1 MKHTFGEFAELL
13 SDVQCCTL
21 ARAAYLLEMLSITWD
36 GREGVRPVLRVERQ
50 GREKAKRHCNKDES
64 MLSLP
69 NSGIVMEFCS
79 VSAGSFSL

>member
-13 SDVQCCTL
+13 SNVQCCPL
-21 ARAAYLLEMLSITWD
+21 AREAYLLEMARYQMGW
-36 GREGVRPVLRVERQ
+36 Q
-50 GREKAKRHCNKDES
+50 GRCEASIEGGEAGEGRAERHCNKDES

-69 NSGIVMEFCS
+69 NSGIVMEFCN